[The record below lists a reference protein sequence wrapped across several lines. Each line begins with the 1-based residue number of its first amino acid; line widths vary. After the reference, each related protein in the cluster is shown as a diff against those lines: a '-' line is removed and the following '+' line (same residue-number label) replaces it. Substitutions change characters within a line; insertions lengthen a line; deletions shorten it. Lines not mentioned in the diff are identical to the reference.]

1 VTEATGRL
9 DEEREVH
16 RRRTDAQR
24 MFDGEL
30 TRATPD
36 GHGLTGAHN
45 TTEVLYEGR
54 NNLIV

>member
-1 VTEATGRL
+1 MTEATGRL

-54 NNLIV
+54 YNLIV